1 MIYWVECTS
10 PSNRCNG
17 CCIVDWCMKPSKR
30 ERQQKMKETNSNEVL
45 NANASDTNENNST
58 ACAVN
63 ESTDVETMIV
73 YVVEA
78 VNAQD
83 ESDVYYQFISDNKD
97 DIDTIASSLLRQY
110 IANIDEQRRKNN
122 RTDFRLKYDNRNH
135 FTIEDSN
142 GPMGFL
148 RAYCDRKCPVTPKV
162 IEGIACGKKTAKKA
176 ESLNPDCL
184 KHVDSHALL
193 KFMQTCGGAIVST
206 DHGIACVKD
215 GKHIFFPM

>member
-1 MIYWVECTS
+1 M
-10 PSNRCNG
+10 
-17 CCIVDWCMKPSKR
+17 DWCMKPSKK

-45 NANASDTNENNST
+45 NVNASDTNENNST

-73 YVVEA
+73 YAVEA

-122 RTDFRLKYDNRNH
+122 RTDFRLKHDNHNR
-135 FTIEDSN
+135 FIIEDSN
-142 GPMGFL
+142 GPRCFL
-148 RAYCDRKCPVTPKV
+148 IAYCDRKCPVTPKV
-162 IEGIACGKKTAKKA
+162 IEGIAWGKKIAKKA
-176 ESLNPDCL
+176 ESHNPDCL

-206 DHGIACVKD
+206 DHGITCVKD